1 MRFLKGKISEK
12 IQLRPPDSV
21 CLPMKSARIK
31 NWPVKE
37 RPRERLIAR
46 GAEQLTDAEL
56 LAIVLRVGR
65 GTFKKGIP
73 GQNATDLAKE
83 LLTQFKGLRGLDRA
97 YVEDLRKVPGLSI
110 AKVAQIKAAFELGKR
125 AQSKRLTA
133 ISFESSS
140 AVTAH
145 FRPRFVNA
153 RQEIAIAVLL
163 NGENQLIEERIVSEG
178 TPTQATVYVRRV
190 LEEALR
196 ASAAA
201 IVLVHNHTSG
211 HPEPTAGDDET
222 TRDLDRAAQLIGL
235 LLVDHIIVG
244 EFNHFSYADSGR
256 LQQIRDSGDIPL

>member
-1 MRFLKGKISEK
+1 ML
-12 IQLRPPDSV
+12 
-21 CLPMKSARIK
+21 MKSDKIK

-37 RPRERLIAR
+37 RPRERLISE
-46 GAEQLTDAEL
+46 GAERLTDAEL

-65 GTFKKGIP
+65 GTFKKGVL
-73 GQNATDLAKE
+73 GQNATDFAKE
-83 LLTQFKGLRGLDRA
+83 LLSEFKGLRGIDRA
-97 YVEDLRKVPGLSI
+97 HTEDLQKVPGLSI

-125 AQSKRLTA
+125 VQSKRLTA

-140 AVTAH
+140 AVAAH

-163 NGENQLIEERIVSEG
+163 NGQNQLIEEKIVAEG

-211 HPEPTAGDDET
+211 YPEPTAGDDET